1 MLPFGS
7 RRREADAAA
16 RRATR
21 PVFESRGW
29 QWEDAAPPPSI
40 EIAEAAFRATTSDE
54 IWPTGMSEVVTG
66 QVNGREI
73 TAARLVG
80 YVQNRGNLGNAW
92 GDRYET
98 NLVWMRLPASLP
110 EIRFG
115 DQTLRRRNDY
125 GIKLTPRRP
134 NDYGIK
140 LPPIPPL
147 GPVWPSTRW
156 SVEGFIPAFAQDLLT
171 PAFVAALEAAPERSP
186 IVIRAGVILTYGAET
201 LDVASVDA
209 RIALLASLV
218 DAVPAA
224 AWGRADALV
233 AGTGVF
239 PIVMQDGA
247 ALRLDDRLV
256 ARDWKGYGLSKVD
269 WRDTPTAKSSV
280 VMKLGEVREVW
291 DEEPPNVAPTGFTV
305 RFDRTVLAGGPIDRG
320 IPTVKST
327 LTQS

>member
-7 RRREADAAA
+7 KRREADAAA

-21 PVFESRGW
+21 PEFEARGW
-29 QWEDAAPPPSI
+29 HWEDAAPPPSI
-40 EIAEAAFRATTSDE
+40 EISEAAFRATPAKE

-66 QVNGREI
+66 QAHGHDV
-73 TAARLVG
+73 TVARLVG
-80 YVQNRGNLGNAW
+80 YLQRRGNKGNAW

-98 NLVWMRLPASLP
+98 NLIWMRLPASLP

-115 DQTLRRRNDY
+115 DQSLRARD
-125 GIKLTPRRP
+125 
-134 NDYGIK
+134 DYGIK

-147 GPVWPSTRW
+147 GPVWPSARW

-171 PAFVAALEAAPERSP
+171 PEFVAALETAPERSP
-186 IVIRAGVILTYGAET
+186 VVIRAGVILTYGAEA

-239 PIVMQDGA
+239 PIVMKDGA
-247 ALRLDDRLV
+247 ALRLDDRLI
-256 ARDWKGYGLSKVD
+256 ARDWKGYGLQKVD
-269 WRDTPTAKSSV
+269 WRETPTAEGMVSL
-280 VMKLGEVREVW
+280 KLGEARDVW
-291 DEEPPNVAPTGFTV
+291 DDEAPNAAPTGLTV
-305 RFDRTVLAGGPIDRG
+305 RFGRTLLAGGPIDRG

-327 LTQS
+327 LHQQ